1 MVTGHGGRDPGA
13 VFNGR
18 QEKDDTLALT
28 LAIGE
33 ILQERGIDVLYTR
46 TTDVYESP
54 YQKAMEANEAGVDFF
69 VSIHRNSYPTDNTVS
84 GVETLVYDKSGIKL
98 QMAENINEQLEAV
111 GFVNLGVK
119 ERPGL
124 VVLRRTRM
132 PAVLV
137 EVGFI
142 NSDTD
147 NQLFDDNF
155 DDIALAIAEG
165 ILDTLQ
171 MNGLID
177 TSQDAVSGGGYEMDS
192 AMPPQGIV
200 PPAPGAGMPGNNIA
214 PPGNLPPR
222 PGNMPNTPPGN
233 MPGGQMGGMP
243 GSQPGSMPNQQP
255 GGMPNQQPGGMPNQ
269 QPGSMPNQQPG
280 GMPNQQPGGQ
290 MGQRP
295 GHTEGMPR
303 YTVQTGAF
311 RNASYAQRLQNELM
325 EQDFPAVI
333 EPGDRL
339 FRVMVGEFPTL
350 DEAVEMEKRLKR
362 AGYQTVVLSR

>member
-1 MVTGHGGRDPGA
+1 MPVSIMLDAGHGGRDPGA
-13 VFNGR
+13 VYNGR
-18 QEKDDTLALT
+18 QEKDDTLTLT

-33 ILQERGIDVLYTR
+33 LLQERGIDVLYTR

-69 VSIHRNSYPTDNTVS
+69 VSIHRNSSPTPNTYS
-84 GVETLVYDKSGIKL
+84 GVESLVYDKSGIKL
-98 QMAENINEQLEAV
+98 QMAENINEQLESV

-147 NQLFDDNF
+147 NRLFDDNF

-171 MNGLID
+171 MNGLIE
-177 TSQDAVSGGGYEMDS
+177 TSQDAVSGGNYENG
-192 AMPPQGIV
+192 APMPPQGIL
-200 PPAPGAGMPGNNIA
+200 PPAPGAGN
-214 PPGNLPPR
+214 R
-222 PGNMPNTPPGN
+222 PNT
-233 MPGGQMGGMP
+233 
-243 GSQPGSMPNQQP
+243 
-255 GGMPNQQPGGMPNQ
+255 
-269 QPGSMPNQQPG
+269 
-280 GMPNQQPGGQ
+280 QPGGQ
-290 MGQRP
+290 PGNRP
-295 GHTEGMPR
+295 DHTEGIPR

-311 RNASYAQRLQNELM
+311 RNESYAQRLQNELA

-333 EPGDRL
+333 VPGDRL

-350 DEAVEMEKRLKR
+350 DEAVEMEQRLKR
-362 AGYQTVVLSR
+362 AGYQTVVVSR

>member
-1 MVTGHGGRDPGA
+1 MPYSIMLDAGHGGRDPGA
-13 VFNGR
+13 VYNGR

-28 LAIGE
+28 LAVGE
-33 ILQERGIDVLYTR
+33 ILQGRGIDVLYTR

-84 GVETLVYDKSGIKL
+84 GVETLVYDKSGLKL
-98 QMAENINEQLEAV
+98 QMAENINEQLEAI

-137 EVGFI
+137 EAGFI

-147 NQLFDDNF
+147 NQLFDENF

-171 MNGLID
+171 ANGLIENNTASD
-177 TSQDAVSGGGYEMDS
+177 NNSGNTE
-192 AMPPQGIV
+192 
-200 PPAPGAGMPGNNIA
+200 
-214 PPGNLPPR
+214 
-222 PGNMPNTPPGN
+222 NTPGQGN
-233 MPGGQMGGMP
+233 T
-243 GSQPGSMPNQQP
+243 SN
-255 GGMPNQQPGGMPNQ
+255 
-269 QPGSMPNQQPG
+269 
-280 GMPNQQPGGQ
+280 
-290 MGQRP
+290 RP
-295 GHTEGMPR
+295 ENNSEHSEGIPQ

-311 RNASYAQRLQNELM
+311 RNGSYADRLQKELL
-325 EQDFPAVI
+325 EQDFPAVTSQ
-333 EPGDRL
+333 GGGL
-339 FRVMVGEFPTL
+339 YRVTVGTFPTL
-350 DEAVEMEKRLKR
+350 DEAADMERRLKR
-362 AGYQTVVLSR
+362 AGYQTVIVSS